1 MPAARTA
8 TATTGTDAPCADVAV
23 KASMSPRRAHASGD
37 APLIESFLDMMS
49 AERGA
54 SANTL
59 AAYRRD
65 LVDFSASRLKTGGD
79 LKSATRDQ
87 VKMYLSGLVRASIAQ
102 STQAR
107 RLSVLRQFYG
117 YLYAEKIRRDDP
129 TGAVDAPKRGRPLPK
144 VLSQQ
149 DLAKLLEAARPKEEG
164 AAERSRLLCIV
175 ELLYASGLRVTELV
189 TLPLTAARN
198 RDGFLIVRGKG
209 GKERLAP
216 LNDSARLAMRAY
228 LGVREEFLP
237 KNSALAAR
245 FLFCSR
251 SEEGHLTRRR
261 CHQMLKALAVEA
273 GVDPEKLSPHVLRH
287 AFATHL
293 VEGGADLRSVQTL
306 LGHADIAT
314 TQIYTHVANERLKKV
329 MDAAHPLARA
339 KRRG

>member
-1 MPAARTA
+1 
-8 TATTGTDAPCADVAV
+8 
-23 KASMSPRRAHASGD
+23 MSARRAHARGD

-65 LVDFSASRLKTGGD
+65 LIDFSGSRAKSGGD
-79 LKSATRDQ
+79 LKSATREQ
-87 VKMYLSGLVRASIAQ
+87 VKAYLSALARASIAQ

-107 RLSVLRQFYG
+107 KLSTLRQFYG
-117 YLYAEKIRRDDP
+117 YLYSEKIRRDDP

-144 VLSQQ
+144 VLSRD
-149 DLAKLLEAARPKEEG
+149 DLDKLIQAARPKEEG
-164 AAERSRLLCIV
+164 DTEAVRLLCIV

-189 TLPLTAARN
+189 TLPLSAARN

-216 LNDSARLAMRAY
+216 LNDTARAALTDY
-228 LGVREEFLP
+228 LSVRDEFLP
-237 KNSALAAR
+237 KNSTHAAK

-251 SEEGHLTRRR
+251 SAEGHLTRRR

>member
-1 MPAARTA
+1 MS
-8 TATTGTDAPCADVAV
+8 V
-23 KASMSPRRAHASGD
+23 KRAHARGD
-37 APLIESFLDMMS
+37 ALLIESFLDMMS

-54 SANTL
+54 SINTL

-65 LVDFSASRLKTGGD
+65 LVDFSASRAKAGGD
-79 LKSATRDQ
+79 LKSATREQ
-87 VKMYLSGLVRASIAQ
+87 VKAYLSTLARAAIAQ

-107 RLSVLRQFYG
+107 KLSALRQFYG
-117 YLYAEKIRRDDP
+117 YLYSEKIRRDDP
-129 TGAVDAPKRGRPLPK
+129 TGAVDAPRRGRPLPK
-144 VLSQQ
+144 ILSTD
-149 DLAKLLEAARPKEEG
+149 DLAKLIEAARPKEEG
-164 AAERSRLLCIV
+164 DAERLRLLCIV

-209 GKERLAP
+209 DKERLAP
-216 LNDSARLAMRAY
+216 LNDTARAAMTEYLA
-228 LGVREEFLP
+228 VRDAFLP
-237 KNSALAAR
+237 KGSQHAAK

-251 SEEGHLTRRR
+251 SAEGHLTRRR
-261 CHQMLKALAVEA
+261 CHQMLKALALEA
-273 GVDPEKLSPHVLRH
+273 GVDSAKLSPHVLRH

-329 MDAAHPLARA
+329 MDSAHPLARA